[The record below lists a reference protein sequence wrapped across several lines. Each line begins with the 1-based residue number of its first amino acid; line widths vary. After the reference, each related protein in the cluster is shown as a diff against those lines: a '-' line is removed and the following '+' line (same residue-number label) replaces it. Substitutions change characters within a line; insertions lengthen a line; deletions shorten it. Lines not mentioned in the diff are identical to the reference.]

1 MWAGSDCNES
11 CEKCPIGQFFSKLFS
26 TFFFLLFFRQ
36 IVARTVLETLRVVT
50 GQSDDVTGVLNVMN
64 KLADDV
70 G

>member
-1 MWAGSDCNES
+1 M
-11 CEKCPIGQFFSKLFS
+11 KLDDWSILFV
-26 TFFFLLFFRQ
+26 TFFFSFFGSVCHIFCFLFCRQ

-50 GQSDDVTGVLNVMN
+50 GQTDDVTAVLNVMN

>member
-1 MWAGSDCNES
+1 MLVSFN
-11 CEKCPIGQFFSKLFS
+11 KVH
-26 TFFFLLFFRQ
+26 FFLFRQ

-50 GQSDDVTGVLNVMN
+50 GQPENVTGVLNVMN